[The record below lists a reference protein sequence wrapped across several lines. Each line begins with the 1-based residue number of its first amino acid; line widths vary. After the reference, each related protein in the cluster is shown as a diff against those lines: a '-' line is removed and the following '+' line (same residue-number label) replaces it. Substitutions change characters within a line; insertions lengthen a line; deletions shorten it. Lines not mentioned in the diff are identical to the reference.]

1 MLLIAYLFLV
11 FLIQNVRLLIGRV
24 ARTNSRHKLFVEI
37 CDLLASGQRARLLLR
52 QPAQVFNFYCLKID
66 WKGQKY
72 KNRGRKMSIENKNVL
87 QNWFQAAEERD
98 ECI

>member
-1 MLLIAYLFLV
+1 MAAAAAALISDFHR
-11 FLIQNVRLLIGRV
+11 LIPSIKIWPWWW
-24 ARTNSRHKLFVEI
+24 S
-37 CDLLASGQRARLLLR
+37 DGQRARLLLR